1 MAKQLNKSIQGNKI
15 NFQVNLNV
23 NKTGLN
29 DLQKSLSGISSLTQ
43 SDLMDINKGMNLE
56 EADAKLK
63 QIRQTVTTVK
73 QSLSNAFNKDLGTVN
88 VTKFNNELGKAGMN
102 VKQLYQ
108 TFAMAGIQGKAAFRS
123 LTAEVLS
130 TEVQLKKTHNIL
142 NDMANTM
149 ANTIKWGVASS
160 VMNGFSGSVQKAY
173 GYVKE
178 LDKSLNDIRIVT
190 GKSAEDMDRF
200 AKEANKAAQSLGAQ
214 TTTYTDAA
222 LIYYQQGLQEEDVK
236 ARAEATVKT
245 ANVTGMSGSET
256 SEALTAVWNGYKV
269 KAEETELYVDK
280 LAKVAAGTAADLE
293 ELSTGMSKV
302 ASAANTAG
310 VDIDQ
315 LNAIL
320 GTVVSVTREA
330 PETIGSGFKTIFA
343 RMGDL
348 ALDGQDEFGVKLG
361 NVSGKLHS
369 LGIEL
374 LDEQGNMRDM
384 GTVIEEVAAKWDGWT
399 RAQKQAAAVAMAGKM
414 QYSRLMALFENWD
427 MYNEALDM
435 SKNSVGELQ
444 NQQDIYMESTQAHL
458 DKMQASF
465 QGLYSALLD
474 PDSING
480 TTDAISG
487 IVQQLTNVVEGFN
500 GGAGAL
506 QFLGSTALRV
516 FSQQIGGGIATT
528 IMNIKNMNDNI
539 QQAATEMQMIELFKG
554 AGITDTAT
562 QDIIDMKEELL
573 SLNGVLSEEQ
583 QNQALLFIKTREE
596 IEKEAD
602 AIKAAEEK
610 AKDFLQTRTDADLS
624 KIKDKNGNT
633 DFSIDN
639 EGSGEISQA
648 LEKTNRTI
656 DLSQKKIQ
664 SLKNAY
670 SIYNKEVSKAGGD
683 QDKLK
688 ESFKKLQ
695 KQMDS
700 TRNTMGKL
708 SDFKIMDE
716 KATDKL
722 NEAIVEY
729 DRVMADS
736 DENAKA
742 AEEAGEKL
750 LSVFQEVTTE
760 LENNVQNVENVVNDA
775 SNNVLG
781 EIEKKGASVKN
792 QFHGFM
798 EEFQL
803 KDKIAEISN
812 LVGSVGQ
819 LAMVLQSIRGLGEI
833 WSDKDASTGEKLLK
847 TFETLAMVVPMVI
860 AGYSGMV
867 KAAGKLTTVT
877 VGEMLAKKAST
888 KATAEDAIAS
898 GADATAKTG
907 EAAATEGATLAQWA
921 LNAAMEAN
929 PIVLIITALALLVA
943 GIAAFITIAG
953 NAAKKQREN
962 RDASIE
968 EANALQEEIDA
979 VNEIYDAY
987 LKTEDAYKKGTASKD
1002 EMREATKSLTGY
1014 INEEDIAVANLTGDY
1029 DKLTESVLKAQKAK
1043 AKEGMKSAKDELT
1056 NTGDNLIE
1064 TARDGQGYKSG
1075 DNYKLDLK
1083 MGFTYGDEEEYYKL
1097 ANKMG
1102 VISDKE
1108 LDNGLQGINPTITT
1122 GLNEKDIVE
1131 LYEKLQKLQTKAKET
1146 VKDYQD
1152 SEAYNGVRDWL
1163 NKMKDDVEAYKKA
1176 QQDLDKYASQ
1186 YAETTARLN
1195 SEMKVSDVKTYED
1208 FKKYR
1213 DEYVDQLK
1221 KVFKE
1226 EGIKKSDKEIGE
1238 MADNYLKQLG
1248 DLETFVDQYNVGEK
1262 LKKQFKDSDKDVKE
1276 FINSLTGEDYKIL
1289 ASIDIDENATIDEV
1303 KKALAA
1309 GKAAAQSDMA
1319 ETQMATIKEV
1329 MAEIQENNSL
1339 EKLDE
1344 ETKALWED
1352 LLKTLNITEEWNDV
1366 SKLGATNMLD
1376 YLSDIQTQLGYA
1388 NQNSVGMKMQQL
1400 QATEELREAE
1410 LKRLEDTYGK
1420 QAELTEKIN
1429 SYEKGD
1435 KSVFGSEEDYNKA
1448 KKHLQEIID
1457 KSVEL
1462 AGIRD
1467 ELGSRDWSFDIT
1479 LEGLDDI
1486 LTAGDSIVSESQKI
1500 KESAELIGEG
1510 FKVAKEDAR
1519 KLLEIYPELYENS
1532 EVLKDG
1538 TIQLSQETVKEL
1550 LGDQA
1555 EIVNGDT
1562 EAQIAKLEN
1571 QKKLLQ
1577 GILDSAQADLDIMNE
1592 KTDAEIDADAE
1603 LKKSLIDNENELGKK
1618 MNEAYAAQVKN
1629 DTAASNAKIKN
1640 ADDVGDEHAKAAD
1653 NSQTNWINSLV
1664 AAGEVANSFGGN
1676 VGTVLGGVMTSIG
1689 KVANAIKDMFSGKN
1703 STSNVGSASGKTK
1716 GSTKPIKYMKKGSA
1730 SGTYTA
1736 ISSDIS
1742 AANLRSEIQSRVSK
1756 LSSSI
1761 AKIDV
1766 QISELRS
1773 GQYNANKAIGG
1784 ASSGAG
1790 GSQKSGG
1797 SSSSKKADKM
1807 ENESGNLDIY
1817 HDVNIQL
1824 ELIQKNLDK
1833 IQSQQSKFFGQK
1845 LIDNLNQQLALLNKQ
1860 LDKTKEKLG
1869 IATSEAL
1876 TYKNQLGSFGATFNS
1891 DGSIANYEQL
1901 YTQELNRLNNTINA
1915 YNAMSATQQES
1926 YKATVEAAKDRF
1938 NNVTGLISSYDTLL
1952 TNTIPTLEKEIQSII
1967 DKQIEIQ
1974 IKEFDMEIE
1983 ISLNLKEAEK
1993 EWLDFKKKV
2002 IDKIKD
2008 DNILGTAQYELQE
2021 FFSYY
2026 KENGTGI
2033 IQEDVKYL
2041 QNLMKEID
2049 QYNATGN
2056 SSVYGNNQT
2065 AMQSDL
2071 EKYSKQLM
2079 SDLGSAQDLIDS
2091 IKDAVNKT
2099 FNDIADR
2106 MAEQKGY
2113 YEDISEILEH
2123 DMKLVQLTYGDE
2135 AFDKLN
2141 VYYEQQAESH
2151 KNQLEFQKAQED
2163 FWEEQMNAA
2172 EANSEAWKTAKNNW
2186 IEAIKATREELET
2199 YLDTLLNKYINAI
2212 KTVFQE
2218 LNTQITGGK
2227 GLDLISTEWELI
2239 KKRASEY
2246 LDTINTTY
2254 GIQKL
2259 QNKYLQSIK
2268 DTDNLAA
2275 QRELNKL
2282 MEEQIGDL
2290 KERDRLTEYDLQRA
2304 ELRYQIAL
2312 KQIALQ
2318 EAQQNKS
2325 TMRLK
2330 RDSQGNYSYQYVSD
2344 NDEVAKAQEELSDL
2358 YNQLYNLDTERYSGN
2373 LDQVYELW
2381 TEYQEKMAEA
2391 AAINDPEARLQK
2403 EQLLTQQYGD
2413 LINGI
2418 VDQNEQ
2424 IKRNLYESTFFE
2436 LEDLYGKQAE
2446 IVQDFLDNQD
2456 EAMSLLVSGW
2466 ASGLQEMADQIYA
2479 DGGFVSVYEQ
2489 ALADIGDATQRYE
2502 QELDT
2507 LKSQYGDVFD
2517 GLGNSA
2523 DASAEKINGL
2533 IGTTS
2538 TLITTYNDEVDAI
2551 KNLVGQAEALAKFY
2565 DEQVKGADI
2574 ARQAQEKLIKSYQD
2588 AQKAAAANSSN
2599 SGGGNSSSG
2608 GSSPAPASSGGGGGA
2623 GNANRMPS
2631 VGQWVT
2637 YNGGYYYADSY
2648 GNGGRGSRGPGKR
2661 VKVTIVKN
2669 DGRPYP
2675 IHVESSD
2682 SAYGWLRKD
2691 QLSGYDTGGYTGSW
2705 GSTEGRVALL
2715 HEKELVLNKED
2726 TKNLLDTVEVMR
2738 NLTNSLGSSI
2748 LKQMASMSRIGINGM
2763 VGGEVVEQD
2772 VHIDA
2777 QFPNVRDSREIENAL
2792 NNLVNAAAQRAN
2804 KR

>member
-15 NFQVNLNV
+15 DFQVNLNV
-23 NKTGLN
+23 DKTSLN

-56 EADAKLK
+56 EANAKLK

-269 KAEETELYVDK
+269 QANETELYVDK

-320 GTVVSVTREA
+320 GTVISVTREA
-330 PETIGSGFKTIFA
+330 PETIGSAFKTIFA

-348 ALDGQDEFGVKLG
+348 KLNGQDEFGVSLG
-361 NVSGKLHS
+361 NVSGQLHD
-369 LGIEL
+369 LGIEI
-374 LDEQGNMRDM
+374 LDEQGEMRDM
-384 GTVIEEVAAKWDGWT
+384 GDIIEDTAAKWDTWT

-427 MYNEALDM
+427 MYNKALDM

-444 NQQDIYMESTQAHL
+444 NEQDIYMESTQAHL

-487 IVQQLTNVVEGFN
+487 IVQQLTNVVEGLN

-516 FSQQIGGGIATT
+516 FNQQIGGGIATT

-602 AIKAAEEK
+602 AIRAAEEK
-610 AKDFLQTRTDADLS
+610 AKEFLQTRTNADLS
-624 KIKDKNGNT
+624 KIKDKDGNT

-648 LEKTNRTI
+648 LEKTNKTI

-722 NEAIVEY
+722 NQAIVEY
-729 DRVMADS
+729 DRVMAD
-736 DENAKA
+736 DNENVEA
-742 AEEAGEKL
+742 AEEAGKKL
-750 LSVFQEVTTE
+750 LSVFQEITTE
-760 LENNVQNVENVVNDA
+760 LENDVQNVENVVNDA

-781 EIEKKGASVKN
+781 EIEKKGANVKSK
-792 QFHGFM
+792 FHGFM
-798 EEFQL
+798 GEFQL

-819 LAMVLQSIRGLGEI
+819 LAMVLQGIRGLGEI
-833 WSDKDASTGEKLLK
+833 WSDKDASTGERLLK
-847 TFETLAMVVPMVI
+847 TFETLTMVVPMAI

-888 KATAEDAIAS
+888 KATAENAIAS
-898 GADATAKTG
+898 GADATAKTSETG
-907 EAAATEGATLAQWA
+907 ATEGATVAQLAW
-921 LNAAMEAN
+921 NAAMKAN
-929 PIVLIITALALLVA
+929 PIVLIISALALLVA
-943 GIAAFITIAG
+943 GIATFITIAG

-1002 EMREATKSLTGY
+1002 EMQKATKSLIGY
-1014 INEEDIAVANLTGDY
+1014 INEEDIAVANLTGNY

-1043 AKEGMKSAKDELT
+1043 AKEGMKSAKNELT

-1064 TARDGQGYKSG
+1064 TAKDEGHKSG

-1083 MGFTYGDEEEYYKL
+1083 MGFTYEDEKEYYKL

-1102 VISDKE
+1102 VISNKE

-1122 GLNEKDIVE
+1122 GLNEEDIVE
-1131 LYEKLQKLQTKAKET
+1131 LYDKLQKLQTKAKET
-1146 VKDYQD
+1146 IKDYQD

-1195 SEMKVSDVKTYED
+1195 SEMKVSDVQTYED

-1213 DEYVDQLK
+1213 DEYIDQLK

-1289 ASIDIDENATIDEV
+1289 ASIEIDKNATIDEV

-1784 ASSGAG
+1784 ASGGAG

-1797 SSSSKKADKM
+1797 AGGSSSTSKKADQM

-2123 DMKLVQLTYGDE
+2123 DMKLVQLTYGEE

-2141 VYYEQQAESH
+2141 VYYKQQAESH

-2424 IKRNLYESTFFE
+2424 IKRNLYESTFLE

-2456 EAMSLLVSGW
+2456 DAMSLLVNGW

-2479 DGGFVSVYEQ
+2479 DGSFEPTYEQ

-2588 AQKAAAANSSN
+2588 AQKAAAANNSN

-2608 GSSPAPASSGGGGGA
+2608 GSSPAPASSGGGGGV

-2691 QLSGYDTGGYTGSW
+2691 QLSGYDTGGYTGS
-2705 GSTEGRVALL
+2705 
-2715 HEKELVLNKED
+2715 
-2726 TKNLLDTVEVMR
+2726 
-2738 NLTNSLGSSI
+2738 
-2748 LKQMASMSRIGINGM
+2748 
-2763 VGGEVVEQD
+2763 
-2772 VHIDA
+2772 
-2777 QFPNVRDSREIENAL
+2777 
-2792 NNLVNAAAQRAN
+2792 
-2804 KR
+2804 

>member
-1 MAKQLNKSIQGNKI
+1 
-15 NFQVNLNV
+15 
-23 NKTGLN
+23 
-29 DLQKSLSGISSLTQ
+29 
-43 SDLMDINKGMNLE
+43 
-56 EADAKLK
+56 
-63 QIRQTVTTVK
+63 
-73 QSLSNAFNKDLGTVN
+73 
-88 VTKFNNELGKAGMN
+88 
-102 VKQLYQ
+102 
-108 TFAMAGIQGKAAFRS
+108 
-123 LTAEVLS
+123 
-130 TEVQLKKTHNIL
+130 
-142 NDMANTM
+142 
-149 ANTIKWGVASS
+149 
-160 VMNGFSGSVQKAY
+160 
-173 GYVKE
+173 
-178 LDKSLNDIRIVT
+178 
-190 GKSAEDMDRF
+190 
-200 AKEANKAAQSLGAQ
+200 
-214 TTTYTDAA
+214 
-222 LIYYQQGLQEEDVK
+222 
-236 ARAEATVKT
+236 
-245 ANVTGMSGSET
+245 
-256 SEALTAVWNGYKV
+256 
-269 KAEETELYVDK
+269 
-280 LAKVAAGTAADLE
+280 
-293 ELSTGMSKV
+293 
-302 ASAANTAG
+302 
-310 VDIDQ
+310 
-315 LNAIL
+315 
-320 GTVVSVTREA
+320 
-330 PETIGSGFKTIFA
+330 
-343 RMGDL
+343 
-348 ALDGQDEFGVKLG
+348 
-361 NVSGKLHS
+361 
-369 LGIEL
+369 
-374 LDEQGNMRDM
+374 
-384 GTVIEEVAAKWDGWT
+384 
-399 RAQKQAAAVAMAGKM
+399 
-414 QYSRLMALFENWD
+414 
-427 MYNEALDM
+427 
-435 SKNSVGELQ
+435 
-444 NQQDIYMESTQAHL
+444 
-458 DKMQASF
+458 
-465 QGLYSALLD
+465 
-474 PDSING
+474 
-480 TTDAISG
+480 
-487 IVQQLTNVVEGFN
+487 
-500 GGAGAL
+500 
-506 QFLGSTALRV
+506 
-516 FSQQIGGGIATT
+516 
-528 IMNIKNMNDNI
+528 
-539 QQAATEMQMIELFKG
+539 
-554 AGITDTAT
+554 
-562 QDIIDMKEELL
+562 
-573 SLNGVLSEEQ
+573 
-583 QNQALLFIKTREE
+583 
-596 IEKEAD
+596 
-602 AIKAAEEK
+602 
-610 AKDFLQTRTDADLS
+610 
-624 KIKDKNGNT
+624 
-633 DFSIDN
+633 
-639 EGSGEISQA
+639 
-648 LEKTNRTI
+648 
-656 DLSQKKIQ
+656 
-664 SLKNAY
+664 
-670 SIYNKEVSKAGGD
+670 
-683 QDKLK
+683 
-688 ESFKKLQ
+688 
-695 KQMDS
+695 
-700 TRNTMGKL
+700 
-708 SDFKIMDE
+708 
-716 KATDKL
+716 
-722 NEAIVEY
+722 
-729 DRVMADS
+729 
-736 DENAKA
+736 
-742 AEEAGEKL
+742 
-750 LSVFQEVTTE
+750 
-760 LENNVQNVENVVNDA
+760 
-775 SNNVLG
+775 
-781 EIEKKGASVKN
+781 
-792 QFHGFM
+792 
-798 EEFQL
+798 
-803 KDKIAEISN
+803 
-812 LVGSVGQ
+812 
-819 LAMVLQSIRGLGEI
+819 
-833 WSDKDASTGEKLLK
+833 
-847 TFETLAMVVPMVI
+847 
-860 AGYSGMV
+860 
-867 KAAGKLTTVT
+867 
-877 VGEMLAKKAST
+877 
-888 KATAEDAIAS
+888 
-898 GADATAKTG
+898 
-907 EAAATEGATLAQWA
+907 
-921 LNAAMEAN
+921 MEAN

-943 GIAAFITIAG
+943 GIATFIAFADS
-953 NAAKKQREN
+953 AAKKQREN

-1014 INEEDIAVANLTGDY
+1014 INEEDIAIANLTGDY

-1064 TARDGQGYKSG
+1064 TAKDEGHKSG

-1083 MGFTYGDEEEYYKL
+1083 MGFAYGDEEEYYKL

-1108 LDNGLQGINPTITT
+1108 LDYGLQGVNPTITT

-1195 SEMKVSDVKTYED
+1195 SEMKVSDIQTYED

-1213 DEYVDQLK
+1213 DEYIDQLK

-1352 LLKTLNITEEWNDV
+1352 LLETLNITEEWNDV

-1462 AGIRD
+1462 ASVRD

-1555 EIVNGDT
+1555 EIVDGDT

-1603 LKKSLIDNENELGKK
+1603 LKKSLIDNENELGRK

-1797 SSSSKKADKM
+1797 SGSSKKADKM

-1915 YNAMSATQQES
+1915 YNAMNATQQES

-2056 SSVYGNNQT
+2056 SNVYGNNQT

-2246 LDTINTTY
+2246 LDTINATY

-2456 EAMSLLVSGW
+2456 EAMSLLVNGW

-2502 QELDT
+2502 QELET

-2538 TLITTYNDEVDAI
+2538 TLITTYNDEVAAI
-2551 KNLVGQAEALAKFY
+2551 KDLVGQAEVLAKFY
-2565 DEQVKGADI
+2565 DEQVKGADT

-2599 SGGGNSSSG
+2599 SGGGKPSSG
-2608 GSSPAPASSGGGGGA
+2608 GSSPAPASSSGGGGGGA

-2748 LKQMASMSRIGINGM
+2748 LKQMASMSRTGINGM